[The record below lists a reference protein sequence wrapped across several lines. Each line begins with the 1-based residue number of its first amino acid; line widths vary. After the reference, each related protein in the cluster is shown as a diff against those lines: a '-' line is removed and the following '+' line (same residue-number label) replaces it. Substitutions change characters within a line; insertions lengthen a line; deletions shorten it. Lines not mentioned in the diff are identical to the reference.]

1 MREISVIIPTYNSL
15 DVLKKNI
22 QAIVNQSYLPSEI
35 IIIDSSNNDEIENYI
50 LRNKFNIEIVYRR
63 FKRLFPGEARNIGAN
78 IAKFQYLAFLDSK
91 TIPFESWLKINVEYL
106 DDLDLDVVFGSTQYL
121 ANSNFQM
128 ALIAS
133 TYGQNSIETTPGTLI
148 SSQNFNLSNRFQEKI
163 RAGEDLYWRQNLK
176 SGNLSTIKPTE
187 TTLSY
192 SFLEENIFSSMWK
205 FFLYQISGSKLD
217 IQANPRKI
225 ILFFFAILLAILIP
239 QWNRIVG
246 WEDNNLYIP
255 NITKIYFLIYF
266 VGFLFIFLY
275 DFAINKILSPLVRR
289 LLKIIFL
296 VNFFVLV
303 FLWNGNIANWVEQS
317 IWYVPHITKLYIS
330 SLFLAS
336 FLYRGIYFPLTK
348 GFSINQLFPFMWLN
362 AGFIGMLL
370 DISKLPGYFLGALF
384 LIFKKK

>member
-15 DVLKKNI
+15 DALKKNI
-22 QAIVNQSYLPSEI
+22 QAIVNQSYLPNEI
-35 IIIDSSNNDEIENYI
+35 IIIDSSNNDKIENYI
-50 LRNKFNIEIVYRR
+50 LRNKFNIEIIYRR

-78 IAKFQYLAFLDSK
+78 IAKFEYLAFLDSK
-91 TIPFESWLKINVEYL
+91 TIPCESWLKINVEYL
-106 DDLDLDVVFGSTQYL
+106 DNLDLDVVFGSTQYL

-148 SSQNFNLSNRFQEKI
+148 SSQNFNLSNGFQEKI

-176 SGNLSTIKPTE
+176 SGNLSAIKPTE
-187 TTLSY
+187 TTLRY

-225 ILFFFAILLAILIP
+225 ILLFFAIFLAILIP

-246 WEDNNLYIP
+246 WEDNVLYIP
-255 NITKIYFLIYF
+255 NITKIYFLTYF
-266 VGFLFIFLY
+266 VVFLFTFLY
-275 DFAINKILSPLVRR
+275 DSVINKILSPFVRK
-289 LLKIIFL
+289 LLKNIFL
-296 VNFFVLV
+296 INFFVVV
-303 FLWNGNIANWVEQS
+303 FLWNGSIANWVEQS
-317 IWYVPHITKLYIS
+317 NWYVPHITKLYIS
-330 SLFLAS
+330 SLFLSS
-336 FLYRGIYFPLTK
+336 FLYRGIYFPLTN
-348 GFSINQLFPFMWLN
+348 GLSINQLFPFMWLN

-384 LIFKKK
+384 LIFKKN